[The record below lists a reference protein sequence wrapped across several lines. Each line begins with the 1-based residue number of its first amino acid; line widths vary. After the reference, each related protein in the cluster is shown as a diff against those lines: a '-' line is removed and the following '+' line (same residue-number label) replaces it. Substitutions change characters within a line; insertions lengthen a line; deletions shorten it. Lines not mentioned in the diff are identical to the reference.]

1 METDLAVGQARSLLW
16 AARHLQDLLN
26 VAAKAPNPDPLQTSG
41 CFFSAILLRAFAAEV
56 ALKGLYSQETGQEAA
71 RSHDLSKLFRKLQPA
86 TRSSL
91 DQRFQRIWQGTPTYD
106 GRPKTIE
113 QVLVDHKDDFVD
125 WRYVFE
131 KQGDSHVELLDL
143 EPAVEA
149 IIEEYSDNFHQQS
162 GNAGR

>member
-1 METDLAVGQARSLLW
+1 MGSV
-16 AARHLQDLLN
+16 
-26 VAAKAPNPDPLQTSG
+26 
-41 CFFSAILLRAFAAEV
+41 EV
-56 ALKGLYSQETGQEAA
+56 YLALKSLHLQETGKEAD
-71 RSHDLSKLFRKLQPA
+71 RIHDLSKLFRELRAA

-91 DQRFQRIWQGTPTYD
+91 DQRFQRIRQRTPTYNS
-106 GRPKTIE
+106 RPKTIE

-149 IIEEYSDNFHQQS
+149 IIEEYTENTRQQ
-162 GNAGR
+162 